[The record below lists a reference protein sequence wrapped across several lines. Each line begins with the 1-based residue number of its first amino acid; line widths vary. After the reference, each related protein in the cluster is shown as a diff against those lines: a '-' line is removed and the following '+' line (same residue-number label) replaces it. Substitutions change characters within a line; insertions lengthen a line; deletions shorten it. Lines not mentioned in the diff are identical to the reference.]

1 MTSRQTLVVSLSKS
15 EVAELCASR
24 EEKLRALQDRSGV
37 KLVLREHD
45 TDNKLKIIGSPE
57 AAEAARRMVEDVL
70 SLMRKRGRLSKQ
82 EFRHAVRL
90 AAGDHIPDVSSDGG
104 NGSGQA
110 TDGRRA
116 MELMLEEIPVPLKR
130 TRLSPLTQ
138 SQRAYLEAID
148 KNTFVFG
155 VGPAGTGKTFLAM
168 AKAVGALTEG
178 RVSRIILCRPAVE
191 AGERLGFL
199 PGDLAQKFDPFIR
212 PLWDALY
219 EMMEGEKIRAAVES
233 GVIEIAPLAYMRGR
247 TLNNAFVILDE
258 GQNTTIEQ
266 MKMFITRLGFDS
278 QAVITGDMTQV
289 DLPKGHQSGLVHA
302 VRILNDIQGVEVVHF
317 NDRDVVRHPL
327 LTRIIQAYD
336 KDKKKDEG

>member
-1 MTSRQTLVVSLSKS
+1 LTSKQTLVVSLSKS

-24 EEKLRALQDRSGV
+24 EEKLRALQERTGA
-37 KLVLREHD
+37 KLVLREHE
-45 TDNKLKIIGSPE
+45 TDNKLKIIGPPD
-57 AAEAARRMVEDVL
+57 ATEAARRMVEDVL
-70 SLMRKRGRLSKQ
+70 GFMRQRGRLSKQ

-90 AAGDHIPDVSSDGG
+90 AASDHIDDSGGSDTAHD
-104 NGSGQA
+104 A
-110 TDGRRA
+110 TDGKRA
-116 MELMLEEIPVPLKR
+116 MELLLEEIPVPLKR

-148 KNTFVFG
+148 RNTFVFG

-278 QAVITGDMTQV
+278 QAVITGDMTQI

-302 VRILNDIQGVEVVHF
+302 VRILADIKGVEVVHF

-336 KDKKKDEG
+336 KSKSEE

>member
-1 MTSRQTLVVSLSKS
+1 LTSKQTLVVSLSKS

-37 KLVLREHD
+37 KLVLREQD
-45 TDNKLKIIGSPE
+45 SDNKLKIIGPPE

-90 AAGDHIPDVSSDGG
+90 AASDHIPDDASEEG
-104 NGSGQA
+104 NGA
-110 TDGRRA
+110 EPVPDGRRA

-148 KNTFVFG
+148 KHTFVFG

-258 GQNTTIEQ
+258 GQNTSIEQ

-289 DLPKGHQSGLVHA
+289 DLPKGQQSGLVHA
-302 VRILNDIQGVEVVHF
+302 VRILNDIEGVKVVHF

-336 KDKKKDEG
+336 KDKKESS